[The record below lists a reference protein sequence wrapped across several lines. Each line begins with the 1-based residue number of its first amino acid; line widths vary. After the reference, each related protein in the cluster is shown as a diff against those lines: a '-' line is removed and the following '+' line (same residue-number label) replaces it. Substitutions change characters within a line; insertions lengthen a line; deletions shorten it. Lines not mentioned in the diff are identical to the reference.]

1 MGMPVPQWRHELGF
15 APLFRCGFQIPPCPP
30 EKQNPIPSIAIAFAR
45 FLKRLRQQ
53 SGLKMYV
60 AAETLG
66 VCKSTWSQWESGKR
80 FPSAEMLAAIAAC
93 LHVKPCLLLG
103 AVDCKCLPP
112 CSQGVNPKALR
123 TVPP

>member
-1 MGMPVPQWRHELGF
+1 METRVGVRATFSVRIPDSAMPARKTKSNTLHRDCLCAIF
-15 APLFRCGFQIPPCPP
+15 AS
-30 EKQNPIPSIAIAFAR
+30 N
-45 FLKRLRQQ
+45 LKRLRQQ

-112 CSQGVNPKALR
+112 CSQSVNPKALR
-123 TVPP
+123 TVSP